1 MYIMKIVGND
11 KLDEIVGG
19 SDYISGSIINAF
31 VNVIKLLID
40 AGYDVGSSIR
50 RVAEG
55 NVCPLK

>member
-1 MYIMKIVGND
+1 MKTLKEEELEYIT
-11 KLDEIVGG
+11 GG

-40 AGYDVGSSIR
+40 AGESVGSSIR
-50 RVAEG
+50 RVAEH

>member
-1 MYIMKIVGND
+1 MEKIEEND
-11 KLDEIVGG
+11 LEEIIGG

-31 VNVIKLLID
+31 VNVIKLLVD
-40 AGYDVGSSIR
+40 AGSSIGSSIR

>member
-1 MYIMKIVGND
+1 MKIVEND